1 MARDAPRVGGRGR
14 GAAEPP
20 RRSRAPSALR
30 RQRSAARAALAPALS
45 AMPCGEDWLSH
56 PLGIVQGFFGEWRVA
71 SRAGRGAEFAGP
83 GLPRGHT
90 RDGGPGES
98 LPRARVAPGL
108 AAEQKQPTRAADA
121 GATTSRH
128 LPAAG
133 LWLAGGVDPAAS
145 AGSD

>member
-1 MARDAPRVGGRGR
+1 MARDAPRVGGHGR

-20 RRSRAPSALR
+20 RRSRAPSALDP
-30 RQRSAARAALAPALS
+30 QRSAARAALAPALS

-90 RDGGPGES
+90 RNGGLGES
-98 LPRARVAPGL
+98 LPWARVAPGL
-108 AAEQKQPTRAADA
+108 AAEQKQPSRAAGA
-121 GATTSRH
+121 GAAASRH
-128 LPAAG
+128 LPAAR
-133 LWLAGGVDPAAS
+133 LRLAGDGDAAAS
-145 AGSD
+145 TGCD